1 MKTILTYI
9 VAAATFLLM
18 WAGMVLTALLMPIL
32 TLLRIE
38 VKMKIT
44 RK

>member
-1 MKTILTYI
+1 MKTILAYTA
-9 VAAATFLLM
+9 AAATFLLM
-18 WAGMVLTALLMPIL
+18 WAGMIAAALLMPIL